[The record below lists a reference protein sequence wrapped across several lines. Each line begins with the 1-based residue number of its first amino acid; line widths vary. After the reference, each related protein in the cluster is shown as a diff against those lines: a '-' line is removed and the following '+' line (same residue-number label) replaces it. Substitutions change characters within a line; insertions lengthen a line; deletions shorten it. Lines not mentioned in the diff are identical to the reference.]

1 MASGGNFREVL
12 HHSGKPQGNVINFT
26 IGSATTV
33 RDEENAQP
41 HTGGGFAYRECGTV
55 DSVTRNRY
63 IFWRVTDNVLEL
75 FEESLDNN
83 LSGNHLELQ
92 FTDGVL
98 LPVVYI
104 FETPAHVSLLIAT
117 TNSVHRIAF
126 PHPDRLRRHGFGLS
140 YSSEGSQQSI
150 FNDFSSH
157 QLRSPS
163 NFGTFSQSCVTFA
176 SWLCQDGHCLF
187 ALATTSGIILL
198 IKLPPPGSGGQVE
211 QYELK
216 EAGVMQRLWS
226 GLVPSSLRRETMASD
241 ATLSVGIHP
250 FGNHMCVFALCR
262 DFKLRIW
269 SCQTLTCIYVKDLL
283 EDIRDDMDAQNFPA
297 VGHILRKVVDP
308 SSGKLY
314 LGLFLN
320 LMYNTQFCVYEVV
333 PSSDDDPSLSALSF
347 SHFPKENLVDFAVTT
362 SNIWTLWTDKN
373 GETMS
378 YFTPIEN
385 IDAQE
390 CGWKRI
396 FLKPT
401 ENSDV
406 MVPPYKEPREVFLD
420 QLFYPGRFSN
430 HSILKAMQIYHH
442 LPVSN
447 FVSDFDETVSR
458 SDLKL
463 AVINLIDSEIQM
475 SAPDYEMLHHEYNDL
490 QLQCWTK
497 FYSCVVQYHQVG
509 GKALGIFMDTK
520 TGLVCVV
527 RKEMLSFLRPC
538 DLFEQLHL
546 SEEPLEVS
554 IVATEPHLDKTMK
567 ESFIDLCNIIR
578 MVSDQLSP
586 EHLSALE
593 NDVMYQLNPA
603 LTAEQI
609 AVYLLTNVSDED
621 QGEAD
626 TNALFQFQQELET
639 SLHKIPNI
647 FHSLEFLLLML
658 ESDLIQ
664 DVPYEQQTGW
674 SDFSHI
680 MTGHHLFSAPLT
692 CSLLSKA
699 AHQIASSRMSVC
711 KQLLVLLSLMTR
723 LGVNKIG
730 LDARKAED
738 VSSVFIPRTVEFL
751 RLYVALHWIL
761 EQAVT
766 PTPSSSVES
775 NLKQLATLE
784 ISDGMES
791 KAVPDDPSLTLGEL
805 FLCGV
810 GGTQLRRHLV
820 HKIRASLEM
829 SDQEP
834 PLLWV
839 GFFNRAVYI
848 LMDLIWPLRESVI
861 FPEFL
866 LSRCQY
872 LRIQDYAHLICY
884 WCDTCQ
890 SSWHFLLGQSY
901 LALGENHK
909 ALSCFLK
916 AAKGIGSMDAFVMK
930 VLQSDSTDISTLL
943 VLFYVKVLKLFEQF
957 DAPDYV
963 IHVAHLALD
972 FASPDDPNI
981 PDLWSKIFK
990 HHLELG
996 HNDLAYE
1003 ALTANPD
1010 PVRRRVCLH
1019 KLMVTLYEGGQ
1030 TQELVEYPFVNLQ
1043 NEFIDIIESHAR
1055 TVDITTHS
1063 FYDLLY
1069 AFHVF
1074 RGNYRKAGAAMYE
1087 HALRLG
1093 QEVSGLDS
1101 LQKQAKC
1108 YLAAMNSLRLVE
1120 PKNAWIVKPLDR
1132 IGTDKPAEPPNMSP
1146 KRKQG
1151 EEGEVLYPSHL
1162 ARPRRK
1168 VTVLDIRDLEGEYL
1182 LVLARLQLIKMDADP
1197 TRAIGPQLSPQESVA
1212 LLTQAGLFD
1221 NAFTVA
1227 FHFNLPKETIFEGLA
1242 SRCVKLSTHGSGL
1255 TRKTEEDAW
1264 DWLLSNDL
1272 GEAQVSGYK
1281 SVVDQAWQLLKLYLD
1296 KLGPRDGH
1304 VYYRCVT
1311 SKLLSAGATLPT
1323 WLVNDYKRFN
1333 ATELLRLYIN
1343 YDLLLE
1349 AVMLAVEYIEA
1360 VLGKGKEYFGLTD
1373 ALHGTSPSVWVPYA
1387 SLDQLLVLLKDVQP
1401 DSELAQA
1408 RDELRELLDVFHEQ
1422 VTSVSRHMVRMQ
1434 LKRAQRMHAAESI
1447 PMQ

>member
-1 MASGGNFREVL
+1 MAARSKSKMASGGNFREVL

-75 FEESLDNN
+75 FEESLDYN

-140 YSSEGSQQSI
+140 YSSEGGQQSI

-250 FGNHMCVFALCR
+250 YGNHMCVFALCR
-262 DFKLRIW
+262 DCKLRIW
-269 SCQTLTCIYVKDLL
+269 SCQTQSCIYVKDLL

-347 SHFPKENLVDFAVTT
+347 SYFPKENLIDFAVTT

-373 GETMS
+373 GETMA

-430 HSILKAMQIYHH
+430 RSILKAMQIYHH

-527 RKEMLSFLRPC
+527 RKKIKAVVIENNILVSFTFLC
-538 DLFEQLHL
+538 YF
-546 SEEPLEVS
+546 
-554 IVATEPHLDKTMK
+554 ADKTMK

-680 MTGHHLFSAPLT
+680 MTGHQLFSAPLT

-711 KQLLVLLSLMTR
+711 KHLLVLLSLMTR

-784 ISDGMES
+784 ISDGMDS

-890 SSWHFLLGQSY
+890 LSWHFLLGQSY

-963 IHVAHLALD
+963 IRVAHVALD

-981 PDLWSKIFK
+981 PDLWSNIFK
-990 HHLELG
+990 HHLELR

-1151 EEGEVLYPSHL
+1151 EEGEVLYPGHL
-1162 ARPRRK
+1162 AKPRRK

-1242 SRCVKLSTHGSGL
+1242 SRCVKLSTHGPGL

-1422 VTSVSRHMVRMQ
+1422 VTSVSRDMVRMQ